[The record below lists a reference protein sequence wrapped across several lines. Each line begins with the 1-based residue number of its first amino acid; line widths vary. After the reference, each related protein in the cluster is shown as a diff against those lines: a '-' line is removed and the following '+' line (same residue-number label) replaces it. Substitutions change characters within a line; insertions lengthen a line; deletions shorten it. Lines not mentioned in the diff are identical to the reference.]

1 MVKRSAQLEEQ
12 VTGKITE
19 TGGEKY
25 HKHLRKILLNIYL
38 QWISELPFCIPTTVT
53 KNSFAAS
60 ALVKIFSNNYLFVC
74 I

>member
-25 HKHLRKILLNIYL
+25 HKHLRKILLNINY
-38 QWISELPFCIPTTVT
+38 SESVNCPSVFEQL
-53 KNSFAAS
+53 
-60 ALVKIFSNNYLFVC
+60 
-74 I
+74 